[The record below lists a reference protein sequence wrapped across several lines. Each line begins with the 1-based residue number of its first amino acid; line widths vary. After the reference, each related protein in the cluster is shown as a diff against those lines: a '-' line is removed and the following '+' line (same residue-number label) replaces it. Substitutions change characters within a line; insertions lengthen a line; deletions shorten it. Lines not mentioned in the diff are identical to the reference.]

1 MNHGRCSLCRSM
13 GCEWGEDRSRQ
24 NTVKYWCQAQ
34 YDTFW
39 MSAVFLEYVW
49 PGLSADDRSA
59 IAVYLH
65 ATRGPQQAAPLIA
78 GG

>member
-1 MNHGRCSLCRSM
+1 
-13 GCEWGEDRSRQ
+13 
-24 NTVKYWCQAQ
+24 
-34 YDTFW
+34 